1 MKASGVDHV
10 YSRLSLRYYARKRV
24 LRGRDS
30 ERSREDQRTLIGEL
44 SHLKRLS
51 HRHLVKIIASY
62 SDLEYISYIMDPVAD
77 LDLERL
83 LALPGDFSPEYQ
95 AILRRFFGCL
105 AGAVNYLHQSKIR
118 HRDITARN
126 VLIYRDEVYISD
138 FGSAYSWSN
147 RTASATR
154 HYHIPVSPDYQAP
167 EIAKREERDSKSDMF
182 SLGVVFLEMTTRLLG
197 RSTAELKRVIAMNAR
212 KHNSDQPYVHANL
225 PVVLTWLDELRKG
238 NTIEHDN
245 EPLVWVRDLLQ
256 EKPRNRPSAK
266 GLMKDILESPS
277 FRSFCC
283 FKCQGDFE
291 ERAFEYDAGLQRDEP
306 IEDSTATKKAVAN
319 MFGEEASSSANAMS
333 ARKSESVEK
342 WLGIIRLDGGDETP
356 MPGAFPDVQD
366 VPIGSAGRVDDTN
379 SLPPAPTSQDWCL
392 ASEIHEGDRW
402 YTQSI
407 LASHPDEFTS
417 QFQYNITS
425 QAGYSESVAAD
436 PPVSGHERALRD
448 TGLGFMEYAS
458 SDSGEDVEHRMFE
471 EYSDTSDTS
480 SESESASATHMAS
493 GIHSNIKDLGIIV
506 EVDELQSEEG
516 ASDQD
521 DNNGNQFEE
530 VSDDSTVDENA
541 QKLDADLRSDKSEPV
556 GGSLDSSNSIGP
568 ALSDVEL
575 TFPVV
580 AGHVKC
586 TRANVN
592 LSEFATKEPKA
603 VTCEDVPE
611 GAMSEP
617 PQIPSHSTLELGET
631 VLIEWPT
638 EQSIDQQGISTSYEP
653 SQPLKTSEAIPEKP
667 AGNVS
672 RSSKNDSSTASPSS
686 ITARVIPHECQ
697 VEYGNALIVSEEHT
711 LDLSPS
717 ARISDIRGCNT
728 NIGSVSGEA
737 ERTVRFAIQP
747 PSTLQATESTLSQTN
762 LVTPAKSPG
771 RSLLPTSDDFEHLS
785 RSSSIGDQQQWQLDQ
800 APSTEQ
806 ESLQPALGNATTKGV
821 IKTPRGPS
829 DCLSRRKLTANAASD
844 DMREA
849 GLIMSGSHPPEE
861 HQESRDC
868 ASIPIDRSIHHVHV
882 KSGVN
887 SEADVQPRSGT
898 FYETNIRGVFSRE
911 LLPLPMVPPKQ
922 KARKAP
928 LSRANLRALD
938 TGKAKQRPE
947 TGQASQSTSVP
958 RLQLTAANVKAL
970 SDAKNRTSPTWNTS
984 STHLQISTAEKP
996 VEQPDPPEFRE
1007 KKQDTCHARSSAPR
1021 SPRQRTALPAINAKL
1036 LMKTAWDSASAG
1048 AATSVMSEATK
1059 EKFSRILVPFD
1070 QFDRTHNLLRDYCK
1084 LGKASAVKFLLQKG
1098 CNPGTKKHPRR
1109 APLLAAVQGASER
1122 HNKCARELIK
1132 RDVDVNVKSKKSGKS
1147 ALHLAVE
1154 NDEFQGYGRLIWLLV
1169 NAGAETNMPDENGD
1183 FPLTKVFFGAGSLPL
1198 QEHRIEALTVLLQG
1212 GAEPNLHAS
1221 GTGNTPLH
1229 LAVRRQDKF
1238 AVAMLLHKGADVN
1251 AKNSSGATPLQ
1262 MTANQFRGDLSQDHA
1277 QVLDLLLQAK
1287 ALIDERAGAL
1297 SRTALHLAV
1306 TSGTAHAVKL
1316 LLDYGADPLLADRN
1330 GHTAIMLA
1338 IKGAPRMTVD
1348 PERIED
1354 HVEVMDRLVTR
1365 LGPPWEHASNL
1376 QGVCAVEAAFSGD
1389 NLQLLF
1395 ILLFKGGLDPR
1406 SKFRDGTILDFAVAN
1421 RTPDV
1426 HKVIQLYMSM
1436 GGAPMKD
1443 AGT

>member
-1 MKASGVDHV
+1 MEVSGVDLV

-30 ERSREDQRTLIGEL
+30 ERSREAQRTLIGEL
-44 SHLKRLS
+44 SHLKKLS

-62 SDLEYISYIMDPVAD
+62 TDLEFISYIMDPVAD

-126 VLIYRDEVYISD
+126 ILIYRDEVYISD

-154 HYHIPVSPDYQAP
+154 HHHTPVSPDYQAP
-167 EIAKREERDSKSDMF
+167 EIAKREARDSKSDIF
-182 SLGVVFLEMTTRLLG
+182 SLGVVFLEMTTKLLG
-197 RSTAELKRVIAMNAR
+197 RSTAELTRVIATNAR
-212 KHNSDQPYVHANL
+212 KHNSDQPYVYANL

-238 NTIEHDN
+238 NTVEHDN

-277 FRSFCC
+277 FRDFCC
-283 FKCQGDFE
+283 FRCQGDFE

-306 IEDSTATKKAVAN
+306 LEDSTATKKTVAN
-319 MFGEEASSSANAMS
+319 MFGEEASPSANAMS

-342 WLGIIRLDGGDETP
+342 WLGVTRIDGVDEVP
-356 MPGAFPDVQD
+356 MPGAFPDVQE
-366 VPIGSAGRVDDTN
+366 VHISGARTVDDTS
-379 SLPPAPTSQDWCL
+379 SLPSATPTQDWYL
-392 ASEIHEGDRW
+392 ASEFHEGDRW

-407 LASHPDEFTS
+407 LASQPEEDAS
-417 QFQYNITS
+417 QSYYNIKS
-425 QAGYSESVAAD
+425 PAGCPESEAAD
-436 PPVSGHERALRD
+436 PTVSGHERNFHD

-458 SDSGEDVEHRMFE
+458 SDSDSEIEHQMFE
-471 EYSDTSDTS
+471 EYSDASDTS
-480 SESESASATHMAS
+480 SESESASATPMAS

-530 VSDDSTVDENA
+530 VSDDSTIDENT
-541 QKLDADLRSDKSEPV
+541 QRLGADLRSDKSEPV
-556 GGSLDSSNSIGP
+556 GDSLDPSYSIAQ

-575 TFPVV
+575 SLPIV
-580 AGHVKC
+580 ARRVESTCADMYLGE
-586 TRANVN
+586 
-592 LSEFATKEPKA
+592 SATKGPKA
-603 VTCEDVPE
+603 VTCEDDPE
-611 GAMSEP
+611 GAMSDP
-617 PQIPSHSTLELGET
+617 PRIPSDSTLDLGEK

-638 EQSIDQQGISTSYEP
+638 EQSIDGKGTSTSDGSSKSPKRLEI
-653 SQPLKTSEAIPEKP
+653 PLETSAEL
-667 AGNVS
+667 VS
-672 RSSKNDSSTASPSS
+672 RSSENERGTASPSS
-686 ITARVIPHECQ
+686 MTAQVITSECQ
-697 VEYGNALIVSEEHT
+697 IEYGNALISNEEHT

-717 ARISDIRGCNT
+717 AKIAGTHRWNT
-728 NIGSVSGEA
+728 NIGSFTGET
-737 ERTVRFAIQP
+737 ERTVRFALP
-747 PSTLQATESTLSQTN
+747 FSPTPQAAESTLSLIDHTTAVGPPRN
-762 LVTPAKSPG
+762 
-771 RSLLPTSDDFEHLS
+771 SLLPVSDESEQIS
-785 RSSSIGDQQQWQLDQ
+785 RSSIVEHQRQQLEQ

-806 ESLQPALGNATTKGV
+806 KPRRPTLDNATTKRA
-821 IKTPRGPS
+821 IKTPKGPS
-829 DCLSRRKLTANAASD
+829 DRLSRRSLTANTAKD
-844 DMREA
+844 GMREP
-849 GLIMSGSHPPEE
+849 GLIVYSP
-861 HQESRDC
+861 HQPAECQEPQDG
-868 ASIPIDRSIHHVHV
+868 ASIPTDQSTRHVGE
-882 KSGVN
+882 KSDMN
-887 SEADVQPRSGT
+887 TEAKIQPRFRI

-911 LLPLPMVPPKQ
+911 LLPPPTVPQKQ

-928 LSRANLRALD
+928 LSKANLRALD
-938 TGKAKQRPE
+938 TGKATDE
-947 TGQASQSTSVP
+947 TESDQTIQSIPAP

-970 SDAKNRTSPTWNTS
+970 GDARNRLSPTRNKPSIQLHTS
-984 STHLQISTAEKP
+984 TGEKLHAQQNSP
-996 VEQPDPPEFRE
+996 GLND
-1007 KKQDTCHARSSAPR
+1007 KKQDSGHARSSAPR
-1021 SPRQRTALPAINAKL
+1021 SPRQRTALPAINAKS
-1036 LMKTAWDSASAG
+1036 LMKTAWDSASAS
-1048 AATSVMSEATK
+1048 APTSVMSEATK
-1059 EKFSRILVPFD
+1059 AKFSRILVPFD
-1070 QFDRTHNLLRDYCK
+1070 QFDRTNNLLRDYCK
-1084 LGKASAVKFLLQKG
+1084 QGKASAVKFLLQKG

-1122 HNKCARELIK
+1122 HNKCVRELIK
-1132 RDVDVNVKSKKSGKS
+1132 HDVDVNVKSKKSGKS

-1154 NDEFQGYGRLIWLLV
+1154 NDEFQGYVRLIWLLV

-1183 FPLTKVFFGAGSLPL
+1183 LPLTKLFFGAGSLPL
-1198 QEHRIEALTVLLQG
+1198 EKHRLEALAVLLQG

-1229 LAVRRQDKF
+1229 LAVRRQDKW

-1262 MTANQFRGDLSQDHA
+1262 MTANQFRGDLSHDHA

-1287 ALIDERAGAL
+1287 ALIDETAGAL

-1316 LLDYGADPLLADRN
+1316 LLDYGADPLLADKN
-1330 GHTAIMLA
+1330 GHTSIMLA

-1354 HVEVMDRLVTR
+1354 HVEVMDRLVKR

-1389 NLQLLF
+1389 NLHLLL
-1395 ILLFKGGLDPR
+1395 ILLSKGDLDLR
-1406 SKFRDGTILDFAVAN
+1406 AKFRDGTILDFAMTN
-1421 RTPDV
+1421 GTPEV
-1426 HKVIQLYMSM
+1426 HKVIQRYMFR